1 MKMFSTED
9 YMEFFELR
17 AGEGESLFTCDS
29 SSINNKYLAAG
40 KKGLLYYLATNKYG
54 E

>member
-1 MKMFSTED
+1 MKMFALDDYSELIEFRLPED
-9 YMEFFELR
+9 E
-17 AGEGESLFTCDS
+17 ALFSCDC

-40 KKGLLYYLATNKYG
+40 KKGLLYYLTNNKYG

>member
-1 MKMFSTED
+1 MKMFSMDD
-9 YMEFFELR
+9 YSEFFELR
-17 AGEGESLFTCDS
+17 TPEDDSLFTCDT
-29 SSINNKYLAAG
+29 SSINNKYMAAG